1 MSEQKIYK
9 PKPISGFPEWLPEY
23 RAIELQW
30 MDKIRK
36 VFERY
41 GFCSIETPSV
51 EEIEALE
58 AKGGETEKEIYVLGR
73 IHDDGN
79 PQLIADMYKYHL
91 KQGKAKEE
99 AFGTIKKDLTNF
111 FSHNMDSEAASI
123 KASDQ
128 ILALM
133 AAKETRL
140 ALHFDLTVPMARY
153 VAQHFN
159 DLVFPF
165 KRYQIQRV
173 WRGERPQKGRAR
185 EFYQCDI
192 DVVNVDSLP
201 LHFDA
206 ELPAVMFE
214 AYQALDIPP
223 IEMHLNNRK
232 IIIGYLEGIGIKDI
246 PFVTRELDKLG
257 KLGVEKL
264 TKILTDS
271 FQGDAAL
278 AQKCLALAQ
287 IQSSDN
293 SFADKIRALGITNEL
308 LEQGLS
314 ELTFVMDNLQHL
326 PKGSVIADLGIIRGL
341 DYYTGTVVEVYFKD
355 KPGMAIGSGGRY
367 DNLAGSFISQKLP
380 GIGVSIGLT
389 RLFWILL
396 EDGYIKPGP
405 KSPTQI
411 LVVLPE
417 ESRRAEAAE
426 TARQL
431 RQLGYNVELFHSDS
445 KVKRQLSYAERKG
458 IPFVWFPPFEDG
470 KQHEVKNMA
479 TGTQSQVN
487 LSNTESL
494 REILK

>member
-1 MSEQKIYK
+1 MSEHKIYK

-23 RAIELQW
+23 RVIEQQW

-51 EEIEALE
+51 EEIDALL
-58 AKGGETEKEIYVLGR
+58 AKGGETEKEIYTLGR

-91 KQGKAKEE
+91 KQGKTKEE
-99 AFGTIKKDLTNF
+99 AFNAIKTDLTNI
-111 FSHNMDSEAASI
+111 FSHNTDTEAAHN

-140 ALHFDLTVPMARY
+140 ALHFDLTVPLARY

-159 DLVFPF
+159 NLVFPF
-165 KRYQIQRV
+165 KRYQMQRV
-173 WRGERPQKGRAR
+173 WRGERPQKGRSR

-223 IEMHLNNRK
+223 VEMHINNRK
-232 IIIGYLEGIGIKDI
+232 IIVGYLQGLEIKDI
-246 PFVTRELDKLG
+246 PFVTRELDKLD
-257 KLGVEKL
+257 KIGVEKV
-264 TKILTDS
+264 TKILADS
-271 FQGDAAL
+271 FGGDTTL
-278 AQKCLALAQ
+278 AQKCLAIVQ
-287 IQSSDN
+287 INAADN
-293 SFADKIRALGITNEL
+293 SFAAKVRALGITNEL
-308 LEQGLS
+308 FEQGLS
-314 ELTFVMDNLQHL
+314 ELTFVMDNLKHL
-326 PKGSVIADLGIIRGL
+326 PKESVVANLGIIRGL
-341 DYYTGTVVEVYFKD
+341 DYYTGTVIEVRFKG
-355 KPGMAIGSGGRY
+355 KPMAIGGGGRY
-367 DNLAGSFISQKLP
+367 DDLAGSFIGQKLP

-389 RLFWILL
+389 RLFAMLL
-396 EDGYIKPGP
+396 DEGYIKPGA

-417 ESRRAEAAE
+417 ESRRAEAAA
-426 TARQL
+426 TAQTL
-431 RQLGYNVELFHSDS
+431 RQRGYNVELFHSDS

-458 IPFVWFPPFEDG
+458 IAYVWFPPFEDG
-470 KQHEVKNMA
+470 KPHEVKNMA
-479 TGTQSQVN
+479 SGEQLQADPLTWAA
-487 LSNTESL
+487 LK
-494 REILK
+494 EILQ